1 MVSYEEKTQIM
12 WDMKAGA
19 QKATFTLDKVEDLD
33 VALIFEVSIHETA
46 PTTKWPSG

>member
-19 QKATFTLDKVEDLD
+19 QKATFTLDRVEDLD
-33 VALIFEVSIHETA
+33 VALIFQVSIYQTA
-46 PTTKWPSG
+46 PTNKLP